1 MWAIMK
7 TACNRWILICLLLGG
22 FVASFCSLPDK
33 EFLEYKPPV
42 NHSPVIDPLEDQ
54 TALVGDLIGITPTA
68 TDPDGDALSFTITG
82 WMTGTT
88 IVALSSDVGAR
99 TVTVTASDGISTS
112 STSFTVSIGN
122 YAWAGIAP
130 TVGFSQPN
138 LAGHSAIYDPVN
150 KRMVVFGGII
160 QGLGYIYWTES
171 LSLVGEGLEYWWDLN
186 PYSCSTFP
194 SRRSQHSSI
203 RDQLSQRMIVFGGE
217 VYTNPTTSFMN
228 DAWELSFTETTEGRW
243 CPLATGGTKPAP
255 RSSHSGIYDP
265 IGQRM
270 IVFGGT
276 EFTSSTPKCNSGES
290 NCIFGDLWALNLTTL
305 SWQEISPPQPRPS
318 PRKGHAAIY
327 DPVRKQMIVFGGRAC
342 PNTTCGET
350 NDVWALDLS
359 SPGNEKWKQIAP
371 EGSSPDPREGAT
383 GVYIPGSGKIF
394 FVGGNAGSVKLGEVW
409 FLNLERPTWGRVYP
423 DGEIFPDRTSHT
435 MIYDAYNS
443 RLIVFGG
450 LDTNGQGLSDTW
462 SLK

>member
-1 MWAIMK
+1 
-7 TACNRWILICLLLGG
+7 
-22 FVASFCSLPDK
+22 VASFCTLPHK

-42 NHSPVIDPLEDQ
+42 NHAPVVSPMQVQ
-54 TALVGDLIGITPTA
+54 TALVVDLIGITPTA
-68 TDPDGDALSFTITG
+68 TDQDGDALSFTITG
-82 WMTGTT
+82 WMTETT
-88 IVALSSDVGAR
+88 KVALSSDVGAR
-99 TVTVTASDGISTS
+99 TVTVTASDGISTA

-122 YAWAGIAP
+122 YTWAGIVP

-150 KRMVVFGGII
+150 KRMVVFGGIVS
-160 QGLGYIYWTES
+160 GTWYLNDPTTS
-171 LSLVGEGLEYWWDLN
+171 LSLVTEGLEYWWDLAVQ
-186 PYSCSTFP
+186 SCINLP
-194 SRRSQHSSI
+194 SKRAHQSSFYYPLN
-203 RDQLSQRMIVFGGE
+203 QKMIIFGGE

-228 DAWELSFTETTEGRW
+228 DVWELSFTETTEGRW
-243 CPLATGGTKPAP
+243 CPLAAEGTKPAL

-276 EFTSSTPKCNSGES
+276 EFTSSTPECNSGES
-290 NCIFGDLWALNLTTL
+290 YCVFEDLWALNLTTL
-305 SWQEISPPQPRPS
+305 TWQGIVPPQPRPS
-318 PRKGHAAIY
+318 PRKGHTAVY

-342 PNTTCGET
+342 PTTTCAEA
-350 NDVWALDLS
+350 NDVWSLDLS
-359 SPGNEKWKQIAP
+359 SQGNEKWKQLSP
-371 EGSSPDPREGAT
+371 EGSPPDPREGAA

-409 FLNLERPTWGRVYP
+409 FLNLERPTWGQVYP
-423 DGEIFPDRTSHT
+423 DGGTFTARTSHT
-435 MIYDAYNS
+435 MIYDTYNS

-450 LDTNGQGLSDTW
+450 LDINGQGLNDTW